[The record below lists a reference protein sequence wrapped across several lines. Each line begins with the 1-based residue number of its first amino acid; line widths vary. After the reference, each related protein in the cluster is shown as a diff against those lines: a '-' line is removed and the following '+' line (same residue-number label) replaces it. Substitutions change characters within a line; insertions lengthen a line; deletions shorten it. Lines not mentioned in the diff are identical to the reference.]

1 MSECSR
7 PHVACC
13 GSRQAP
19 AASVPGTAPG
29 ASRTNAGPSEL
40 GAGCAPWSSVCI
52 AGPAGLV
59 RVRPVRSRPGG
70 WPGGSWHAELGG
82 RSSWDRTQSWGGPRS
97 GWSLSCTWVSWARF
111 MSSCVYLCDC
121 RLFFIFQQRLTFTAV
136 LTRSQSDRPTA
147 SRPRWRR
154 PRSPC
159 LAPRGRPRSLCLAPR
174 GRSVARLCS

>member
-7 PHVACC
+7 PHAACC

-52 AGPAGLV
+52 AGPAGLM

-82 RSSWDRTQSWGGPRS
+82 RSSWDRTQSWGGPCS

-121 RLFFIFQQRLTFTAV
+121 RLFFIFQQRSTFTAV

-147 SRPRWRR
+147 SRPRRR
-154 PRSPC
+154 
-159 LAPRGRPRSLCLAPR
+159 RPRSLCLAPR